1 MMSTISMQQSFMLL
15 IVVLIVGSFFQIQTL
30 QKVAQIGMLEAIGAS
45 SRMVIVTLLIQV
57 MITLAVG
64 LSLGGL
70 VVWGMSLLLP
80 ASIPIVF
87 SGAKITITILSLLV
101 SGPIASLVAAR
112 TILKI
117 EPLRA
122 LGLSA

>member
-1 MMSTISMQQSFMLL
+1 ML
-15 IVVLIVGSFFQIQTL
+15 IICSFFQIQTL

-45 SRMVIVTLLIQV
+45 SRMVVLTLLVQV
-57 MITLAVG
+57 MLTILLGLLVGGAVFWLLAQV
-64 LSLGGL
+64 
-70 VVWGMSLLLP
+70 LP
-80 ASIPIVF
+80 PGIPIVF
-87 SGAKITITILSLLV
+87 SGAKIVLAILAILA
-101 SGPIASLVAAR
+101 SGPMAALVAVR